1 MSCSTFYVYNQAT
14 KEQCVLRL
22 VINHKPLHKD
32 LQMIRYPIFNRKDLL
47 GRLYDTKIFSNDMK
61 SNFWQ
66 ICTTKKDRH
75 KATLTVPSVL
85 YKWNVI
91 QFGLKNAPSEF
102 QHILNDIPNN
112 IPNNNYEFSIVLIDD
127 VLIYSKNL
135 DQHLKHLK
143 TFFYVKKRNSLVMSA
158 PK

>member
-1 MSCSTFYVYNQAT
+1 M
-14 KEQCVLRL
+14 
-22 VINHKPLHKD
+22 
-32 LQMIRYPIFNRKDLL
+32 
-47 GRLYDTKIFSNDMK
+47 
-61 SNFWQ
+61 
-66 ICTTKKDRH
+66 
-75 KATLTVPSVL
+75 
-85 YKWNVI
+85 

-102 QHILNDIPNN
+102 QHIFND
-112 IPNNNYEFSIVLIDD
+112 IPNNNYEFSIVFIDD